1 MAVTGPFQPKPSS
14 RALATV
20 QISTAADGRSDIIN
34 LTGLTLS
41 SIQMS
46 TAWTA
51 AAIGLRASIDGSTAN
66 MNDVYGSTGDLYYF
80 TTTASR
86 TLIFDPSRFAGL
98 QTIQLVS
105 MTTAGVAVAQTA
117 TRTIK
122 LGLSEFVNAD

>member
-1 MAVTGPFQPKPSS
+1 MTATGPFYPKPSN
-14 RALATV
+14 RGLATV
-20 QISTAADGRSDIIN
+20 QISTAADGRSDIID

-51 AAIGLRASIDGSTAN
+51 AALGLRASVDGSTAN
-66 MNDVYGSTGDLYYF
+66 MADVYGSTGDLYYF

-86 TLIFDPSRFAGL
+86 VLIFDPSRFSGI
-98 QTIQLVS
+98 QKIQLVS
-105 MTTAGVAVAQTA
+105 LTTAGVAVAQAA

-122 LGLSEFVNAD
+122 LGLSEFGLAD